1 MILQAES
8 KSNGEGSALGQD
20 GHVIIIMRHIIGH
33 HSEGMAS
40 DGYIGTCSD
49 VESCAQ
55 PGTEVL
61 FMTSYLIMLHILRLN
76 TKHLIGG
83 KTSPDKRTNPTTR

>member
-8 KSNGEGSALGQD
+8 KSDGEGSALGQD
-20 GHVIIIMRHIIGH
+20 GHIVIIMRHIIGH

-40 DGYIGTCSD
+40 DGYIGTSSY
-49 VESCAQ
+49 VESCSL

-61 FMTSYLIMLHILRLN
+61 FMTPYLIMLHILRLN
-76 TKHLIGG
+76 TKHLIDG
-83 KTSPDKRTNPTTR
+83 KASPDKRTNPATW